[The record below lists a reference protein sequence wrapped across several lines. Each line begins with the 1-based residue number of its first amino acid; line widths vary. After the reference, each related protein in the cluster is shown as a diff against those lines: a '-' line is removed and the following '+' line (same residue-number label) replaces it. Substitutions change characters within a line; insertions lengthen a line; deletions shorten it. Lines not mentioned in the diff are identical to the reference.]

1 MSEPA
6 RDTATIERG
15 LAAIDEALAS
25 GVAGDDSP
33 RTRELQELALALHSD
48 SAVPEPAF
56 AEHLS
61 ARVEAGFPPH
71 PGSARARAQA
81 TGSSLRR
88 GPRRAAR
95 IGRELL
101 VPAAIVGAIVLPLVV
116 AITLAGPGGSGR
128 DDDGGGGGAAVEPA
142 PQASPEAPRDMSAG
156 AVPGPVPV
164 PGDRG
169 FAPGQTE
176 RRIERSISLD
186 LEVPPDQMAQVAED
200 VTAVTNRHGG
210 FVLSSSVDTGG
221 DGGGGDFSLR
231 IPADRLRP
239 ALRDLAAL
247 APVIRQTQEGRDV
260 TRQHVTAND
269 RLGAARAERRS
280 LLRRLEEA
288 GTDEEAEA
296 IRRRLDLVAGEI
308 NGLRAQL
315 RDLRLRTNYAV
326 VLVSLLVPEDGSDG
340 GAGGASSSFDDAITD
355 AGDLLVGTAGVL
367 IRVLA
372 LALPIGLIGAAALL
386 AARLLRRRRRE
397 SALV

>member
-6 RDTATIERG
+6 GDSATIERG
-15 LAAIDEALAS
+15 LAAIEEAVAS
-25 GVAGDDSP
+25 GVAGDASP

-56 AEHLS
+56 AERLS
-61 ARVEAGFPPH
+61 ARVEAGFPPQ

-81 TGSSLRR
+81 TSSSLRR

-116 AITLAGPGGSGR
+116 AITLAGPGGSGG

-142 PQASPEAPRDMSAG
+142 PQASPEAPRDLSAG

-164 PGDRG
+164 PADRG

-200 VTAVTNRHGG
+200 VTAVTDRHGG

-231 IPADRLRP
+231 IPTDRLRP

-260 TRQHVTAND
+260 TRQHVTAKD

-308 NGLRAQL
+308 NGLRAPL

-340 GAGGASSSFDDAITD
+340 GAGGASRAFDDAITD

-372 LALPIGLIGAAALL
+372 IALPIGVIGAAAWL
-386 AARLLRRRRRE
+386 AARVLRRRRRE

>member
-6 RDTATIERG
+6 GDSATIERG

-25 GVAGDDSP
+25 GVAGDASP

-56 AEHLS
+56 AERLS
-61 ARVEAGFPPH
+61 ARVEAGFPPQ

-81 TGSSLRR
+81 TSSSLRR

-116 AITLAGPGGSGR
+116 AITLAGPGGSGG

-142 PQASPEAPRDMSAG
+142 PQASPEAPRDLSAG

-164 PGDRG
+164 PADRG

-221 DGGGGDFSLR
+221 DRGGGDFSLR

-247 APVIRQTQEGRDV
+247 ALVIRQTQEGRDV
-260 TRQHVTAND
+260 TRQHVTAKD

-288 GTDEEAEA
+288 DTDEEAEA

-315 RDLRLRTNYAV
+315 RELRLRTNYAV

-340 GAGGASSSFDDAITD
+340 GAGGASRAFDDAITD

-372 LALPIGLIGAAALL
+372 LALPIGVIGAAALL